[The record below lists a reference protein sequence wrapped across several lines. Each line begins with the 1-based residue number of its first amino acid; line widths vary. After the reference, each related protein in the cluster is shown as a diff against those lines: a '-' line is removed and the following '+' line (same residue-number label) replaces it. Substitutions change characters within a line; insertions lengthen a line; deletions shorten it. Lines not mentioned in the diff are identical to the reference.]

1 MPKLPILKPRQLAK
15 KLQKLGFIK
24 DHQTGSHLVMYHP
37 DTGHRAV
44 VPIHLKDIPKGT
56 LAAILR
62 ESQISLKEFLKKHF
76 SQ

>member
-1 MPKLPILKPRQLAK
+1 MPKLPILKPRQLVK

-37 DTGHRAV
+37 DTGRRAV

-62 ESQISLKEFLKKHF
+62 ESQISLKEFLKK
-76 SQ
+76 